1 MRGALSRS
9 LSGLC
14 SLLTLALLSALP
26 PALLCEAQAQTGTTA
41 AVMPRNWPARP
52 IRILVPFSAGAAAD
66 LNARVIAPRLSE
78 RLGTPVLI
86 ENRPG
91 AAGII
96 AMDAAAR
103 AAADGYTLL
112 FANLTLVT
120 GPVLFEMNFD
130 PLTELVPVVQLTEFY
145 YVLLAANN
153 FAPRTAAEVLALGRS
168 QPGRVSCA
176 SGGGMSEFGCALL
189 RALGRID
196 INQVRY
202 KGNGPAMND
211 LAGGQVNLL
220 FDIASVAGAS
230 VRSGR
235 ARALATT
242 AAPAVVP
249 AVNPAANPAANL
261 AASRPAGQFAALP
274 LMAELLPGF
283 EVTGWQGLVT
293 RSGTHPDIVARL
305 NREVRAVLQIDEV
318 RQRLQEEGVSI
329 VAGSSEQFGEMIR
342 SHGAKVLRLIKAHQI
357 RIE

>member
-1 MRGALSRS
+1 
-9 LSGLC
+9 
-14 SLLTLALLSALP
+14 
-26 PALLCEAQAQTGTTA
+26 
-41 AVMPRNWPARP
+41 
-52 IRILVPFSAGAAAD
+52 
-66 LNARVIAPRLSE
+66 VIAPRLSE

-130 PLTELVPVVQLTEFY
+130 PLTELAPVVQLTEFY

-249 AVNPAANPAANL
+249 AGNPAANL

>member
-1 MRGALSRS
+1 MRRALSP
-9 LSGLC
+9 
-14 SLLTLALLSALP
+14 LLSPLLP
-26 PALLCEAQAQTGTTA
+26 LLLSVLLSSLGLLYPCAAHAQTAATA
-41 AVMPRNWPARP
+41 AAMPRNWPARP

-103 AAADGYTLL
+103 AAPDGYTLL

-130 PLTELVPVVQLTEFY
+130 PLAELTPVVQLTEFY

-168 QPGRVSCA
+168 QPGRISCA

-235 ARALATT
+235 ARAIATT
-242 AAPAVVP
+242 GSA
-249 AVNPAANPAANL
+249 

-293 RSGTHPDIVARL
+293 RSGTHPEIVARL
-305 NREVRAVLQIDEV
+305 NREVRAVLQNDEV

>member
-26 PALLCEAQAQTGTTA
+26 PALLCEAQAQTGATA

-249 AVNPAANPAANL
+249 AGNPAASP

>member
-1 MRGALSRS
+1 
-9 LSGLC
+9 
-14 SLLTLALLSALP
+14 
-26 PALLCEAQAQTGTTA
+26 
-41 AVMPRNWPARP
+41 
-52 IRILVPFSAGAAAD
+52 
-66 LNARVIAPRLSE
+66 
-78 RLGTPVLI
+78 
-86 ENRPG
+86 
-91 AAGII
+91 
-96 AMDAAAR
+96 
-103 AAADGYTLL
+103 
-112 FANLTLVT
+112 
-120 GPVLFEMNFD
+120 VLFEMNFD

-249 AVNPAANPAANL
+249 AGSLAANL
-261 AASRPAGQFAALP
+261 AASPAASRPAGQFAALP

>member
-1 MRGALSRS
+1 MLRASSVARSRGQGGAGFRVLFAV
-9 LSGLC
+9 LAAFAVFAVLGL
-14 SLLTLALLSALP
+14 P
-26 PALLCEAQAQTGTTA
+26 VQAQTGGA
-41 AVMPRNWPARP
+41 AWPGKP
-52 IRILVPFSAGAAAD
+52 IRFVNGFTPGSAAD
-66 LNARVIAPRLSE
+66 VVARLIAPRLSE

>member
-1 MRGALSRS
+1 
-9 LSGLC
+9 
-14 SLLTLALLSALP
+14 
-26 PALLCEAQAQTGTTA
+26 
-41 AVMPRNWPARP
+41 
-52 IRILVPFSAGAAAD
+52 
-66 LNARVIAPRLSE
+66 
-78 RLGTPVLI
+78 
-86 ENRPG
+86 
-91 AAGII
+91 
-96 AMDAAAR
+96 
-103 AAADGYTLL
+103 
-112 FANLTLVT
+112 
-120 GPVLFEMNFD
+120 
-130 PLTELVPVVQLTEFY
+130 VQLTEFY

-249 AVNPAANPAANL
+249 AGNPAANL

>member
-1 MRGALSRS
+1 MRRALLPL
-9 LSGLC
+9 LSMPC
-14 SLLTLALLSALP
+14 SMLTLFLLSALMP
-26 PALLCEAQAQTGTTA
+26 VFMCPAQAQTATSVA
-41 AVMPRNWPARP
+41 AMPRNWPARP

-103 AAADGYTLL
+103 AAPDGYTLL

-130 PLTELVPVVQLTEFY
+130 PLTELTPVVQLTEFY

-168 QPGRVSCA
+168 QPGRISCA

-235 ARALATT
+235 ARAIATT
-242 AAPAVVP
+242 ASA
-249 AVNPAANPAANL
+249 

-293 RSGTHPDIVARL
+293 RSGTHPEIVARL
-305 NREVRAVLQIDEV
+305 NREVRAVLQNDEV

>member
-130 PLTELVPVVQLTEFY
+130 PLTELAPVVQLTEFY

-249 AVNPAANPAANL
+249 AGNPAANL

-342 SHGAKVLRLIKAHQI
+342 SPGAKGVRLLKAHRI

>member
-1 MRGALSRS
+1 MRRALSP
-9 LSGLC
+9 
-14 SLLTLALLSALP
+14 LLSATLP
-26 PALLCEAQAQTGTTA
+26 VLLSVLLSSPGLLYPCAAHAQTAATA
-41 AVMPRNWPARP
+41 AAMPRNWPARP

-103 AAADGYTLL
+103 AAPDGYTLL

-130 PLTELVPVVQLTEFY
+130 PLTELTPVVQLTEFY

-168 QPGRVSCA
+168 QPGRISCA

-235 ARALATT
+235 ARAIATT
-242 AAPAVVP
+242 ASP
-249 AVNPAANPAANL
+249 

-293 RSGTHPDIVARL
+293 RSGTHPEIVARL
-305 NREVRAVLQIDEV
+305 NREVRAVLQNDEA

>member
-1 MRGALSRS
+1 
-9 LSGLC
+9 
-14 SLLTLALLSALP
+14 
-26 PALLCEAQAQTGTTA
+26 
-41 AVMPRNWPARP
+41 
-52 IRILVPFSAGAAAD
+52 
-66 LNARVIAPRLSE
+66 
-78 RLGTPVLI
+78 VLI

-249 AVNPAANPAANL
+249 AGNPAANPAASP